1 MNRNSTSFPLE
12 LYEKFK
18 SMEIPSEYSFLKYY
32 QALVRHYYAH
42 LMPTGVRG
50 LLIYHG
56 MGTGKSLVSVSLA
69 IDSLETHSPIM
80 LMSKSLHN
88 NMRDAV
94 KKYVKMRAQH
104 EPEYYLAKL
113 SPSELDSWINVK
125 FSFASMNASNMIDQ
139 IDKLTSANEF
149 EDSIGNLMSKF
160 PTLDGRHILI
170 DEAHN
175 FFRAIVNGSK
185 NALTMYNAI
194 MKAKDIRLTFMS
206 GTPIATDPFELV
218 PCFNMLTGD
227 SATLPEDYK
236 DFQSLFVDKDKN
248 TIKNKCKFQN
258 RIMGLVSHVS
268 HTSTPG
274 AAYGIT
280 LGPNGGEFP
289 EMKDLIVER
298 VHMDR
303 DQYTAYGLARD
314 KELEELSRPG
324 ARSSSTPA
332 MTKPKSGA
340 SSTYK
345 VHSRMLSNFYYPP
358 GLENVSLDK
367 LPAGSFNMPKFL
379 KIIENIEKYP
389 GRTSLV
395 YSQFTGPGGLEP
407 YHYKL
412 KELGWTEV
420 IPNVKTPNMVE
431 TTIGSYDNEEFI
443 DTTTGGMSATD
454 YLSYIRGQVQT
465 AMETGRHQYS
475 TGLRK
480 TGSGLEQDQNEI
492 LIFDI
497 NGAAEVP
504 KKYAV
509 ITGSVDHT
517 TRAAIQALMT
527 SNANL
532 HGDVID
538 SICISST
545 GAEGLDL
552 KGLGSIHVMEPY
564 FMWGRNEQI
573 FSRGHR
579 NDSHKDMPEDEKWV
593 QPYIYLAIAPEA
605 EYSDPKVQVPKTTD
619 EELYE
624 KSLHGFMLIESFTE
638 ALREVSIECA
648 SNKGQNCRMCS
659 PTGSKLFTD
668 NIMSDVA
675 AADTCVTYVEKQ
687 LQLEYVELNGV
698 KYYYNPDPNSL
709 YDFAIYTHD
718 AKLDAHKRLPES
730 DPIIVKIIELI
741 EKN

>member
-12 LYEKFK
+12 LFEKFK
-18 SMEIPSEYSFLKYY
+18 QSDFHSEYAYLKYY

-50 LLIYHG
+50 LLIYHT
-56 MGTGKSLVSVSLA
+56 MGLGKSILGISLA

-94 KKYVKMRAQH
+94 KKYVKLRSAA
-104 EPEYYLAKL
+104 EPDYYLGKL
-113 SPSELDSWINVK
+113 TPSELDSWINIK

-139 IDKLTSANEF
+139 IDKLTTANEF

-160 PTLDGRHILI
+160 PTLDGRHIII

-185 NALTMYNAI
+185 NALTLYTAI
-194 MKAKDIRLTFMS
+194 MKARDVKLTFMS
-206 GTPIATDPFELV
+206 GTPVATDPFELV

-227 SATLPEDYK
+227 SSTLPEDYK
-236 DFQSLFVDKDKN
+236 DFYSLFVDKDRN

-258 RIMGLVSHVS
+258 RIVGLISHVS
-268 HTSTPG
+268 HTSTFG
-274 AAYGIT
+274 AGYGLT
-280 LGPNGGEFP
+280 LNGAGVEFP

-314 KELEELSRPG
+314 KELEEMSRPG
-324 ARSSSTPA
+324 ARSSHTPA
-332 MTKPKSGA
+332 LTKPKSGA
-340 SSTYK
+340 SSTYR

-358 GLENVSLDK
+358 GLEDVDLSK
-367 LPAGSFNMPKFL
+367 LPKGSFDMPKFL
-379 KIIENIEKYP
+379 AIISNIEKHP

-395 YSQFTGPGGLEP
+395 YSQFTGSGGLEP
-407 YHYKL
+407 YHYFL
-412 KELGWTEV
+412 KERGWIEV
-420 IPNVKTPNMVE
+420 IPDVKSENMKE
-431 TTIGSYDNEEFI
+431 TTIAAEPVV
-443 DTTTGGMSATD
+443 TGGSD
-454 YLSYIRGQVQT
+454 INYFDKIRKQVQE
-465 AMETGRHQYS
+465 AIDSGRHHYNTS
-475 TGLRK
+475 I
-480 TGSGLEQDQNEI
+480 TGSNDKTSDEGRLINDEYI
-492 LIFDI
+492 LFDI
-497 NGAAEVP
+497 NKVGSSEV

-517 TRAAIQALMT
+517 QRAAIQALMT
-527 SNANL
+527 SQANL
-532 HGDVID
+532 HGEIID

-579 NDSHKDMPEDEKWV
+579 NDSHKDMPNDEKWV
-593 QPYIYLAIAPEA
+593 QPYIYLAVAPES
-605 EYSDPKVQVPKTTD
+605 EYVEGADVPKTTD

-624 KSLHGFMLIESFTE
+624 KSLHGYMLIESFTE

-648 SNKGQNCRMCS
+648 ANAGSNCRMCS
-659 PTGSKLFTD
+659 PTGQKLFT
-668 NIMSDVA
+668 NNVISDVA
-675 AADTCVTYVEKQ
+675 AADPCVTYVEKKIQ
-687 LQLEYVELNGV
+687 LPSIEYMGI
-698 KYYYNPDPNSL
+698 KYYYNDDPNSL
-709 YDFAIYTHD
+709 YDYAIYKHD
-718 AKLDAHKRLPES
+718 ERLDAYKRLPES
-730 DPIIVKIIELI
+730 DTIIAKLVELI
-741 EKN
+741 EK